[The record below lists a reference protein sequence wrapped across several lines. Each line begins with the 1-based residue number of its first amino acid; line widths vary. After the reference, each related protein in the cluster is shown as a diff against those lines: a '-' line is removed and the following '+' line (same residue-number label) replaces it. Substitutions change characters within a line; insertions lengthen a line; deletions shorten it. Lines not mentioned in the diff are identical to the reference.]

1 MDPDPNG
8 KMFIIVTYMIME
20 AWISQDFLQIV
31 PFSAQIVQNNL

>member
-1 MDPDPNG
+1 MSEIYPAYLH
-8 KMFIIVTYMIME
+8 KVFTYMIME